1 MRGMG
6 GRGGIG
12 RVKDPFG
19 CDEPAFL
26 ACSGTTDRVAARR
39 FIASRAADAS
49 ELALLLDMLGLLP
62 ENDPHPARRDR
73 GAGLMPRSP

>member
-1 MRGMG
+1 MQSAG

-12 RVKDPFG
+12 QVKDPFG

-26 ACSGTTDRVAARR
+26 ACSGTTDRAAARR
-39 FIASRAADAS
+39 FVASRATDAS

-62 ENDPHPARRDR
+62 ETDPRPELR
-73 GAGLMPRSP
+73 GHRLSPP

>member
-1 MRGMG
+1 MHSAG
-6 GRGGIG
+6 GHGGIG

-26 ACSGTTDRVAARR
+26 ACTGTTDRAAARR
-39 FIASRAADAS
+39 FVASRAADAS

-62 ENDPHPARRDR
+62 EADPRPAPH
-73 GAGLMPRSP
+73 GPRHGPP

>member
-1 MRGMG
+1 MHRVG

-26 ACSGTTDRVAARR
+26 ACSGTTDRAAARR
-39 FIASRAADAS
+39 FVASRAADAS

-62 ENDPHPARRDR
+62 ETDPRPAPR
-73 GAGLMPRSP
+73 GPRLSPP